1 VRSTPYRAGFTSIVP
16 LYSEG
21 DDAIEMDS
29 IAVIGAAPGR
39 WTIRFADPAIIATYG
54 LDVTTRRILSYDVV
68 SRKTGGRARKG
79 YEKVP

>member
-1 VRSTPYRAGFTSIVP
+1 
-16 LYSEG
+16 
-21 DDAIEMDS
+21 MDS
-29 IAVIGAAPGR
+29 MAVTGAAPER

-68 SRKTGGRARKG
+68 SRQTSSRARKG